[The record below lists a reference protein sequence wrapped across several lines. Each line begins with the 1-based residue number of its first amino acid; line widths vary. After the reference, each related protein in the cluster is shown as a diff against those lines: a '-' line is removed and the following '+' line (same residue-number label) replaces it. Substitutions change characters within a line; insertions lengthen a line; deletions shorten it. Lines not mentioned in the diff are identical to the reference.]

1 MNECTYYFKA
11 EFLSEKEAQSAQKKI
26 TKFLAESRKAYEFYQ
41 KARAIFL
48 RYRLDGFWQ
57 KFKSQYP
64 LVFNYVQ
71 TLPEYI
77 KDPESADLSGLLD
90 FGQDSNDVYIKGA
103 MVSYEDGM
111 VWHFTDWGP
120 LCNYIQ
126 KHFGAIKAVWDTE
139 ENGIGSLDS
148 LQLYDYKEIVTNLLK
163 HEELFPL
170 LVGVHD
176 ELDAMLDIRMKH
188 SKKGK

>member
-1 MNECTYYFKA
+1 MGECAYYFKA
-11 EFLSEKEAQSAQKKI
+11 EFLDEKTAKVAQ
-26 TKFLAESRKAYEFYQ
+26 TKLQSFIKQSRKAYEFYQ
-41 KARAIFL
+41 KAR
-48 RYRLDGFWQ
+48 DGDSKEFWQ

-64 LVFNYVQ
+64 LIFNYVK

-77 KDPESADLSGLLD
+77 KGERSISKVLSGTLD
-90 FGQDSNDVYIKGA
+90 FGQDGNDVYIKGA
-103 MVSYEDGM
+103 TIAYADGM
-111 VWHFTDWGP
+111 VWHFADWGP
-120 LCNYIQ
+120 LCDYIQ
-126 KHFGAIKAVWDTE
+126 KHFGAIKVVCDTE

-148 LQLYDYKEIVTNLLK
+148 LQLYDYEGIVQNLMK

-188 SKKGK
+188 SKKGTK